1 MSKFDGSI
9 GSKILDE
16 GMTPAQWIVV
26 LAEKDIIIS
35 ERTLREKAREKGAY
49 YCLAR
54 TMLITPQQMDIIY
67 EEGQP
72 CHLKSTSE
80 ASTTGS
86 KGRSNTTAGRSPAH
100 TGEALRHLQKQAHG
114 TG

>member
-26 LAEKDIIIS
+26 LAAKDIIIS

-72 CHLKSTSE
+72 CHLKSISE
-80 ASTTGS
+80 AITSGPKDRSITTV
-86 KGRSNTTAGRSPAH
+86 GRSPAH
-100 TGEALRHLQKQAHG
+100 TGEALRHLQKRVHG